1 MYHLCWEKTTVI
13 QWYHDCCGTSVVEQ
27 APPTS
32 NYKCTYLSCF
42 GKQCL
47 FLKINHKNLKEGSM
61 EIHFSFCLHVLQ
73 AHGTTL
79 ALWFVSWSLVK
90 IIQKM
95 ATTDGLSYPWATMDH
110 FPHFLFTLYLSVL
123 LLLTVF
129 VYSEY
134 SEIVIILCCQWASC
148 WSYFG
153 VSGGCFKLNY
163 FQIASR
169 ICDNRVSFKWTAFKL
184 LICVMNS
191 VASYLEKVIWLL
203 INLATLLITCF

>member
-1 MYHLCWEKTTVI
+1 
-13 QWYHDCCGTSVVEQ
+13 
-27 APPTS
+27 
-32 NYKCTYLSCF
+32 
-42 GKQCL
+42 
-47 FLKINHKNLKEGSM
+47 M

-110 FPHFLFTLYLSVL
+110 FPYFLFTLYLSVL

-153 VSGGCFKLNY
+153 VSGGCLNLT
-163 FQIASR
+163 ISR
-169 ICDNRVSFKWTAFKL
+169 LRQEFVTTEWVLNELLSNCLFVLWTVLPQLPWKS
-184 LICVMNS
+184 N
-191 VASYLEKVIWLL
+191 
-203 INLATLLITCF
+203 LITD